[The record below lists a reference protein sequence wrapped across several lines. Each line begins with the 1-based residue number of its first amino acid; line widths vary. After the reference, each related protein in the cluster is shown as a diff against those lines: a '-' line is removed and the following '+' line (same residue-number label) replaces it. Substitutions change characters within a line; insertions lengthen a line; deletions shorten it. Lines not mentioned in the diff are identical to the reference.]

1 MTVTATDIGYEVDKH
16 AAGLASD
23 AEQLAKKAVG
33 EQPLID
39 RARAAIED
47 AVDLTVTAIR
57 ENPVAAAAI
66 VGGVAATV
74 AGAAFGVSK
83 LREGNATTTFN

>member
-1 MTVTATDIGYEVDKH
+1 MTTTTSDFADQTLKSTGLDTTTTNLAGDK
-16 AAGLASD
+16 
-23 AEQLAKKAVG
+23 
-33 EQPLID
+33 PLFD
-39 RARAAIED
+39 RAKAMIED
-47 AVDLTVTAIR
+47 AVDLTVGAIK

-83 LREGNATTTFN
+83 LRENTSTTTTLK